1 MLKTIK
7 GGLFALLL
15 MGTAGY
21 AQAQKKITEGTAVF
35 TVKYSLPAD
44 MAQMENMLPAESKIK
59 FKNSLMK
66 SNMEQGPALITV
78 IADKSTET
86 GLLLLDVPI
95 AQMQYAVKM
104 TKADMDE
111 TKKGAPIFSDF
122 TPTGEKKTIATYNA
136 EKYTHKDDKGATYE
150 LWITQDIELP
160 DGMKED
166 DFKTLKG
173 TPVMYTSFRNGIQS
187 TLTLKSLKQEAVGD
201 ISLTVPAGYELK
213 TMEELKSMQGGGGK

>member
-1 MLKTIK
+1 
-7 GGLFALLL
+7 
-15 MGTAGY
+15 MGTAGHVL
-21 AQAQKKITEGTAVF
+21 AQKKITEGTAVF
-35 TVKYSLPAD
+35 TVKYTLPAE
-44 MAQMENMLPAESKIK
+44 MAQMEGILPTEAKLK
-59 FKNSLMK
+59 FKNTLVK

-111 TKKGAPIFSDF
+111 SKKGAPAFSDF
-122 TPTGEKKTIATYNA
+122 TATGEKKIIATYNA

-150 LWITQDIELP
+150 LWVTQDIELP

-166 DFKTLKG
+166 DFKTIKG

-201 ISLTVPAGYELK
+201 LSLTVPSGYQLK
-213 TMEELKSMQGGGGK
+213 TMEELKAMQGGGGG